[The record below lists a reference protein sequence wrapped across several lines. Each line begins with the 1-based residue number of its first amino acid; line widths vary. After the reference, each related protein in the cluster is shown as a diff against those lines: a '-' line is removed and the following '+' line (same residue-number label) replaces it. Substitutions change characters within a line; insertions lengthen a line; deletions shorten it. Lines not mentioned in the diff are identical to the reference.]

1 MDGIREDLLNEVSQ
15 TEKVK
20 DHMFSHICES

>member
-20 DHMFSHICES
+20 DHMFSRICES